1 MENNTNCT
9 EFKHSYELTFEEM
22 YSVCRFYERK
32 WIQYTEIRDGK
43 KYEMYSH
50 VKGVKYL
57 NETDTFLTYTST
69 MIEVCDGKIYPS
81 LRTDLLYE
89 IPKEYND
96 ELIKKENTS
105 MRIPNEILKPLLR
118 KSMELIISSKNRYT
132 QLLGHC

>member
-32 WIQYTEIRDGK
+32 WIQYTEIRNGK
-43 KYEMYSH
+43 EYKIYSH
-50 VKGVKYL
+50 VKGVKYI
-57 NETDTFLTYTST
+57 NDKDTFYLYPST
-69 MIEVCDGKIYPS
+69 VIEVCDGKILPS
-81 LRTDLLYE
+81 LRADMEYE
-89 IPKEYND
+89 LPKYFND

-105 MRIPNEILKPLLR
+105 MRIPNDILKPLLT
-118 KSMELIISSKNRYT
+118 KSLELIYSSKNRYT